1 MRLIREVSPEEFDW
15 RDPEMPVIRHA
26 TDNYSRQV
34 QVVLSS
40 WENQQV
46 ADQCMAEGESPSWRN
61 DPTYN
66 MRRRKR

>member
-1 MRLIREVSPEEFDW
+1 MRLLSEVDPSEFDW
-15 RDPEMPVIRHA
+15 RDPDMPVIRHA
-26 TDNYSRQV
+26 TNFERQV

-46 ADQCMAEGESPSWRN
+46 ANQCMAEGESPSWRN